1 MHDIV
6 IGVDLGGTN
15 IKAGAVS
22 YDGRVLFRC
31 RTTTE
36 GHMGPAAVVDR
47 IAQAIRDCLA
57 GVEGGR
63 ERTAGV
69 CVGSP
74 GPLDL
79 KNGVVLTAPNLPG
92 WVNVPLRAMV
102 EERVGL
108 PCVVENDA
116 NAAALGEQWVGAGS
130 GADSLVLLTL
140 GTGIG
145 GGIVL
150 NGKIWHG
157 FTGVAAEIGHMSIN
171 PDGPA
176 CNCGGRGCIEAYAS
190 ATAMVRRMRE
200 AIAAGRHSSLAS
212 KGEKLTARDIYEAC
226 VAGDQAALENMH
238 TTGFYLGVAIAN
250 ILNVLNP
257 EVVVLSGGVT
267 AAGDLLLRPIQQT
280 VREHALEAAREG
292 VRICFSALGDDAG
305 VIGAARSFMTW
316 DIGR

>member
-1 MHDIV
+1 MQNIV

-22 YDGRVLFRC
+22 YDGTVLFRC
-31 RTTTE
+31 RTATE
-36 GHMGPAAVVDR
+36 GHRGPEAVVDR

-57 GVEGGR
+57 GVEDGR
-63 ERTAGV
+63 RRAAGV

-92 WVNVPLRAMV
+92 WVNIPLRAMI
-102 EERVGL
+102 EERAGL

-116 NAAALGEQWVGAGS
+116 NAAALGEQWMGAGK
-130 GADSLVLLTL
+130 GADSLVLFTL

-150 NGKIWHG
+150 NGRIWHG
-157 FTGVAAEIGHMSIN
+157 FTGVAAEIGHMSIH

-200 AIAAGRHSSLAS
+200 TIAAGRNTILAR
-212 KGEKLTARDIYEAC
+212 KADKLTARNIHEAA
-226 VAGDQAALENMH
+226 VAGDQAALENVQM
-238 TTGFYLGVAIAN
+238 TGFYLGVAIAN

-257 EVVVLSGGVT
+257 EVVALSGGVT
-267 AAGDLLLRPIQQT
+267 AAGDMLLKPIQET
-280 VREHALEAAREG
+280 VRERALEAARQG
-292 VRICFSALGDDAG
+292 VKICFTRLGDDAG

-316 DIGR
+316 EMGR